1 MVTKQD
7 FSPTLNAKGLMSDML
22 FESKTRCFKCLS
34 LENAEKCMRARYQVH
49 SADFLR

>member
-1 MVTKQD
+1 MVVTKQD

-34 LENAEKCMRARYQVH
+34 LENAEKYMH
-49 SADFLR
+49 M